1 MESDDSRFVRP
12 DLIGRVRRVLTLL
25 VLSKDLDDFVAD
37 AARGWRIHRLTGDRK
52 QVWSVS
58 VSANWRITFEEADG
72 YIDRLNLEDY
82 H

>member
-37 AARGWRIHRLTGDRK
+37 APRGWRIHRLTGDRK